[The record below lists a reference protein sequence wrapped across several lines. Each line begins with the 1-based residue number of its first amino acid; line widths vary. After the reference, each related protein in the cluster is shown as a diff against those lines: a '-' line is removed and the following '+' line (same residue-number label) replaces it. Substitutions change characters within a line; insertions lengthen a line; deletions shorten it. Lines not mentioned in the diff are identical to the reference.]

1 MPKGAALG
9 YVIPS
14 FPAFSLWFCVGF
26 WQLQAVVGWT
36 TKLSMC
42 FWKCTHIHMY
52 TYIYV
57 AAPQCTCMFPPVC
70 AWPCTAAFSAAE
82 ELQGAKVQVSE
93 VGWRGCSS
101 RTCRNEPLCVCVVCE
116 YVHSLEHRRMTGV
129 GLSSFQTSLF
139 FVQTI
144 LEEGLIYS
152 NYRQQ
157 IAIHSSCSFLLL
169 MR

>member
-101 RTCRNEPLCVCVVCE
+101 RTCRNEPLCVYVLYVSVCIPW
-116 YVHSLEHRRMTGV
+116 ST
-129 GLSSFQTSLF
+129 
-139 FVQTI
+139 
-144 LEEGLIYS
+144 EEWQALAS
-152 NYRQQ
+152 AHFRLL
-157 IAIHSSCSFLLL
+157 SFLF
-169 MR
+169 RPYWRKD

>member
-9 YVIPS
+9 SVSPS
-14 FPAFSLWFCVGF
+14 FPAFSLWFCVGL
-26 WQLQAVVGWT
+26 WQLRAVVGWT

-42 FWKCTHIHMY
+42 FWKCTHVCMY
-52 TYIYV
+52 THIYV
-57 AAPQCTCMFPPVC
+57 AVPQCTCMFPTVC
-70 AWPCTAAFSAAE
+70 AWPHTAAFSAAQ
-82 ELQGAKVQVSE
+82 ELQGAKVQVSKAAWS
-93 VGWRGCSS
+93 GYSS
-101 RTCRNEPLCVCVVCE
+101 RTCRIEALCVCVVCE
-116 YVHSLEHRRMTGV
+116 RVQSLEHRRMKGV
-129 GLSSFQTSLF
+129 GLSTFQTSVF
-139 FVQTI
+139 FVQTT